1 MSVDIVRKWRRFTAY
16 NRVRVTILL
25 GLLYLAFSVPTAD
38 GLWVGSVLVAVGQG
52 IRFWAAG
59 FLEKNV
65 RLANA
70 GPYRVVRHPLYLGS
84 LVMGLG
90 LVVVAAAAIWWFV
103 AYLLLFIGF
112 FLPAIH
118 VEELRLQSIFGAE
131 YQDLMVEVPGLI
143 PRPFRLRVG
152 AAPSVSSFSWGRVVA
167 NRELRSAAA
176 MAALIALQGAKL
188 WLG

>member
-1 MSVDIVRKWRRFTAY
+1 MSVDIIRKWRRFAAH
-16 NRVRVTILL
+16 NRVRVTIIL
-25 GLLYLAFSVPTAD
+25 GLLYLAFSVPTAN

-65 RLANA
+65 RLASG
-70 GPYRVVRHPLYLGS
+70 GPYRFVRHPLYLGS
-84 LVMGLG
+84 FVMGLG
-90 LVVVAAAAIWWFV
+90 LVIVAAAAIWWLV

-118 VEELRLQSIFGAE
+118 VEELHLQSIFGAE

-143 PRPFRLRVG
+143 PRPFRLSVG
-152 AAPSVSSFSWGRVVA
+152 TAPPVSSFSWRRVVA
-167 NRELRSAAA
+167 NRESRSAAA
-176 MAALIALQGAKL
+176 MAALIALQAAKL
-188 WLG
+188 GLG